1 MICDAHC
8 HLDLMNNMPGF
19 INEVQNSDMGL
30 FAVGTTPRAYNKEVQ
45 FCKNTQNIYVGLG
58 MHPQLVSSG
67 YDDMQ
72 VFQEIFEQNHYI
84 GEVGLDFSKGYIRTK
99 ESQIKVFTEIIRLCE
114 QHGEKVISIHS
125 LKSTSVVIEILK
137 TYKRKNNNKYIF
149 HWFTGSMSQLEKVI
163 ELGCYFS
170 INPRMLKTKA
180 GMEVIKAVPVDR
192 VLLETDAPFALNVQH
207 ANEIEKKLKETLLEM
222 SETIGLDMFDIVSKN
237 SKKVFCY

>member
-8 HLDLMNNMPGF
+8 HLDLMNNMLGF
-19 INEVQNSDMGL
+19 INEVQNSDMSL
-30 FAVGTTPRAYNKEVQ
+30 FAVGTTPRAYNREVQ
-45 FCKNTQNIYVGLG
+45 FCRNTQNIYVGLG

-72 VFQEIFEQNHYI
+72 VFKEVFEQNHYI

-99 ESQIKVFTEIIRLCE
+99 ESQIKIFSEIIRLCE

-125 LKSTSVVIEILK
+125 LKSTSAVIEILK
-137 TYKRKNNNKYIF
+137 TYKMQNNNRYIF
-149 HWFTGSMSQLEKVI
+149 HWFTGSMSQLKKAI

-180 GMEVIKAVPVDR
+180 GTEVIKAVPVDR
-192 VLLETDAPFALNVQH
+192 VLLETDAPFALKMRH
-207 ANEIEKKLKETLLEM
+207 ADEIKKELQRTL
-222 SETIGLDMFDIVSKN
+222 SRISDIIGFDISDITYKN
-237 SKKVFCY
+237 FKNVFSY